1 MLGKIFAS
9 IILISVVYIFCVLL
23 APNLADSVAE
33 NIGISSVNTTIRQLK
48 DGVDSTSDTLLQ
60 INDASGA
67 INGVR
72 NFATQANEKINQT
85 TEMINSIRQTGEQKI
100 QQVQQTAESIRKA
113 QEAINEVQNNIA
125 NLTSISGSVSG
136 SGTVTTGSGQ

>member
-9 IILISVVYIFCVLL
+9 IILISVVYIFCVFL
-23 APNLADSVAE
+23 APNLADSMAE
-33 NIGISSVNTTIRQLK
+33 KLGISSVNTTIRQLK

-60 INDASGA
+60 INNASGA

-136 SGTVTTGSGQ
+136 SGTVATGSGQ

>member
-9 IILISVVYIFCVLL
+9 IILISVVYIFCVFLG
-23 APNLADSVAE
+23 PNLADSMAE
-33 NIGISSVNTTIRQLK
+33 KLGISSVNTTIRQLK

-60 INDASGA
+60 INNASGA

-136 SGTVTTGSGQ
+136 SGTVATGSGQ